1 MLGQNAAAEQR
12 GGTPNRVS
20 ARLRLPNILP
30 MIAVEGSVM
39 VMRVDL
45 QTYGLEAPERSK
57 TSRAAN
63 SSAAK
68 PERAAMADQASFSFD
83 QVRLQSLEKQVMAQP
98 EVRGDK
104 VEAVRQ
110 ALGKGEYAVS
120 DGQIAD
126 AIVAD
131 LRGGSQG

>member
-1 MLGQNAAAEQR
+1 
-12 GGTPNRVS
+12 
-20 ARLRLPNILP
+20 
-30 MIAVEGSVM
+30 M

-45 QTYGLEAPERSK
+45 QTHGVEGPEKGKPR
-57 TSRAAN
+57 RAAK

-68 PERAAMADQASFSFD
+68 AEPSATVDQASLSFD
-83 QVRLQSLEKQVMAQP
+83 RVRLHALASQAMAQP
-98 EVRGDK
+98 EVRGQK
-104 VEAVRQ
+104 VEALRQ
-110 ALGKGEYAVS
+110 AVGKGEYAVS